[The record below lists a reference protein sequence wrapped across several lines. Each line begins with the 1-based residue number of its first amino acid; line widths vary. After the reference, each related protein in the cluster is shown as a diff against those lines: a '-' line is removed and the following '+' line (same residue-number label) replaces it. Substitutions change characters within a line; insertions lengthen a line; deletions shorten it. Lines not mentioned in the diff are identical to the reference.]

1 MSKTET
7 RRETETGT
15 ETETENER
23 RSMTRRRRE
32 RQEQGKKRKQRR
44 RHAEKERELT
54 INPLYQA
61 LICCLLKFVLSMRNV
76 MSSFDSFLLPDPPI
90 SPTIDEIRA

>member
-1 MSKTET
+1 
-7 RRETETGT
+7 
-15 ETETENER
+15 
-23 RSMTRRRRE
+23 MTRRRRE
-32 RQEQGKKRKQRR
+32 TGTRKETETE
-44 RHAEKERELT
+44 AETCRERERFYELT